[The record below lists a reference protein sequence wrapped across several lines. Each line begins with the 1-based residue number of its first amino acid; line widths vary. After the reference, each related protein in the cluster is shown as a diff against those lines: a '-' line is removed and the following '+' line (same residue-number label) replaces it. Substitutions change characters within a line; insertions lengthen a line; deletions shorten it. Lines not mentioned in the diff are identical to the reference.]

1 MPQLDAVTRAIR
13 ALADRHDLD
22 ADLARDAF
30 AQVMAGEATAVQTA
44 ALLMGLRAKG
54 ETADEVM
61 GAAIALRGA
70 MVRVIPARLDGLIDT
85 CGTGGGSLTT
95 FNISTAATLVAV
107 GAGARVAKHG
117 NRSFTSRSG
126 SVDVLEALRVPIPQD
141 AAEAA
146 RSLERCGMTFLFA
159 PLFHPAMRHVGPV
172 RRELGLTTIMNLVGP
187 LANPAGVRR
196 QLIGVPDA
204 SRAPLLANALV
215 RLDCE
220 RAFVVHARAGMDEIS
235 PVGPTD
241 VWEVAGGAVRAWVF
255 EPEGYGLP
263 TGDLADLAGG
273 SPEENA
279 AIVEAIVR
287 GEDQR
292 SVRYAAVAINA
303 AAALVAA
310 GVVAA
315 FEDGVAAARR
325 SIASGKAQ
333 GVLEELRKGV
343 EGEGVES

>member
-1 MPQLDAVTRAIR
+1 MPQSDPVSRAIH

-22 ADLARDAF
+22 AGLAADAF
-30 AQVMAGEATAVQTA
+30 AQVMAGDSTPVQTA

-54 ETADEVM
+54 ETAAEVV
-61 GAAIALRGA
+61 GAAVALRA
-70 MVRVIPARLDGLIDT
+70 EMVRVTPATLDGLIDT
-85 CGTGGGSLTT
+85 CGTGGGHLGT

-107 GAGARVAKHG
+107 GAGARAAKHG

-126 SVDVLEALRVPIPQD
+126 SADVLEALRVPIPQNAAD
-141 AAEAA
+141 ASAV
-146 RSLERCGMTFLFA
+146 LERCGMTFLFA

-196 QLIGVPDA
+196 QLIGVPDV
-204 SRAPLLANALV
+204 SRAPLMADALAQ
-215 RLDCE
+215 LDCE

-241 VWEVAGGAVRAWVF
+241 VWEVNQGGVCRWVF
-255 EPEGYGLP
+255 EPEAYGLP
-263 TGDLADLAGG
+263 SGDLSELAGG
-273 SPEENA
+273 EPADNA
-279 AIVEAIVR
+279 RIVEGIVR
-287 GEDQR
+287 GDEVTT
-292 SVRYAAVAINA
+292 VRYAAVVINA

-310 GVVAA
+310 GVAA
-315 FEDGVAAARR
+315 GFKDGVAAAGAA
-325 SIASGKAQ
+325 IASGKAQ

-343 EGEGVES
+343 N

>member
-1 MPQLDAVTRAIR
+1 MPQLDAVSRAIR

-22 ADLARDAF
+22 FDLARDAF
-30 AQVMAGEATAVQTA
+30 AQVMAGEATPVQTA
-44 ALLMGLRAKG
+44 ALLMGLRSKG

-61 GAAIALRGA
+61 GAAVALRGE
-70 MVRVIPARLDGLIDT
+70 MVRVTTARLDGLIDT
-85 CGTGGGSLTT
+85 CGTGGGRLTT

-126 SVDVLEALRVPIPQD
+126 SVDVLEALGVPIPQD
-141 AAEAA
+141 AKEAA
-146 RSLERCGMTFLFA
+146 RSLDRHGMAFLFA

-204 SRAPLLANALV
+204 SRAPLLAGALAK
-215 RLDCE
+215 LDCE

-241 VWEVAGGAVRAWVF
+241 VWEVTAGEVRTWVF
-255 EPEGYGLP
+255 EPEAYGLP
-263 TGDLADLAGG
+263 QGDLADLAGG
-273 SPEENA
+273 TPEENA
-279 AIVEAIVR
+279 VIVEAVVR

-292 SVRYAAVAINA
+292 SLRYAAVAINA

-310 GVVAA
+310 GVVRD
-315 FEDGVAAARR
+315 FKDGVAAART
-325 SIASGKAQ
+325 SIAGGAAF
-333 GVLEELRKGV
+333 GVLEALRGGV
-343 EGEGVES
+343 E